1 MYEGE
6 LNITKKSVDKEGKT
20 NDGHDQIVVV
30 LEGLKNTGLIS
41 INNDYAMLVNLNIRR
56 NN

>member
-20 NDGHDQIVVV
+20 NDAHDQIVVV

-41 INNDYAMLVNLNIRR
+41 INNDYAILVNLNIRG

>member
-6 LNITKKSVDKEGKT
+6 LNIKKKSVDKEGKT